1 MSDVQQVIEERKSV
15 YLDWLVRLC
24 QQPSIAAEGRGM
36 SEAAQLVESMLRD
49 IGASTKRIETDGY
62 PVIYGE
68 LGEGGS
74 TLAFYNHYDVQPADP
89 LEEWESDP
97 FAAEVRD
104 GILYARGVADNKGNI
119 VARMAAVDAY
129 LRAHGRLPERV
140 KFIIEGEEEIGSP
153 HLEQFAEQNQEL
165 IQADGCIW
173 EAGYSDPQGRQEVYL
188 GVKGILYVELATEQ
202 ANVDLHSMWA
212 SIVPSAPWRLLH
224 ALRAIKDEQD
234 HISVEGFYERVQAPS
249 PSDLGALQQM
259 PIDEADWRS
268 QLGLS
273 AFINELSGQP
283 LLRKHIFQPT
293 ANICGM
299 WSGYTG
305 KGMKTVL
312 PHEARA
318 KIDFRLV
325 PDQDPHELFDL
336 LVTHLRRCGF
346 GDVQVSL
353 LAAEHPARTAPDDP
367 FALLMVDTVA
377 DVYDQTPVVYP
388 IVPGTG
394 PMYALCQ
401 RYGIPA
407 VSVGVGNADS
417 RNHAPNEN
425 IYLNDFYQGIRL
437 MAAVLE
443 RFPAMEG

>member
-1 MSDVQQVIEERKSV
+1 MADVQQVIEERKSD

-24 QQPSIAAEGRGM
+24 RQPSIAAEGRGM
-36 SEAAQLVESMLRD
+36 SETAQLVESMLQN
-49 IGASTKRIETDGY
+49 IGASTRQVETDGY
-62 PVIYGE
+62 PVVYGE
-68 LGEGGS
+68 LGEGDR
-74 TLAFYNHYDVQPADP
+74 TLAFYNHYDVQPTDP
-89 LEEWESDP
+89 LDAWDSDP
-97 FAAEVRD
+97 FAADVRD
-104 GILYARGVADNKGNI
+104 GVLYARGVADNKGNI

-129 LRAHGRLPERV
+129 VRAHGQLPERV

-153 HLEQFAEQNQEL
+153 HLEQFAEENQEL
-165 IQADGCIW
+165 IAADGCIW

-188 GVKGILYVELATEQ
+188 GVKGILYVELTTEQ

-234 HISVEGFYERVQAPS
+234 HITVDGFYDRVQS
-249 PSDLGALQQM
+249 PAEADLEALQQM
-259 PIDEADWRS
+259 PFDEGEWRR
-268 QLGLS
+268 QLGLN
-273 AFINELSGQP
+273 AFVNELSGQP

-305 KGMKTVL
+305 EGMKTVL
-312 PHEARA
+312 PHQARA

-325 PDQDPHELFDL
+325 PDQDPKELFDL
-336 LVTHLRRCGF
+336 IVAHLRRCGF
-346 GDVQVSL
+346 DDVQVTL
-353 LAAEHPARTAPDDP
+353 LAAEHPARTPADHP
-367 FALLMVDTVA
+367 FAQLMVDTVA
-377 DVYDQTPVVYP
+377 DVYERAPVVYP

-401 RYGIPA
+401 RFDIPA
-407 VSVGVGNADS
+407 VSVGVGNANS

-425 IYLNDFYQGIRL
+425 IHLDDFYQGIRL

-443 RFPAMEG
+443 RFPAMKG

>member
-1 MSDVQQVIEERKSV
+1 MADVRQVIEERKSV

-24 QQPSIAAEGRGM
+24 RQPSIAAEGRGM
-36 SEAAQLVESMLRD
+36 PETARLVEAMLQD
-49 IGASTKRIETDGY
+49 IGARTRQIETEGY
-62 PVIYGE
+62 PVVYGE
-68 LGEGGS
+68 LGEGDR

-89 LEEWESDP
+89 LDAWDSDP
-97 FAAEVRD
+97 FAADVRD
-104 GILYARGVADNKGNI
+104 GVLYARGVADNKGNI
-119 VARMAAVDAY
+119 VARLAAVDAY
-129 LRAHGRLPERV
+129 VRAYGRLPERV

-153 HLEQFAEQNQEL
+153 HLEQFAAENQEL
-165 IQADGCIW
+165 ISADGCIW
-173 EAGYSDPQGRQEVYL
+173 EAGYSDPQGRQEIYL

-224 ALRAIKDEQD
+224 GLRAIKDEQD
-234 HISVEGFYERVQAPS
+234 HITVDGFYDRVQPPS
-249 PSDLGALQQM
+249 AADLEALQQM
-259 PIDEADWRS
+259 PFDEGEWRR

-273 AFINELSGQP
+273 AFVNDLSGQP
-283 LLRKHIFQPT
+283 LLRKHVFQPT

-305 KGMKTVL
+305 EGMKTVL
-312 PHEARA
+312 PHQARA

-325 PDQDPHELFDL
+325 PDQDPRELFDL
-336 LVTHLRRCGF
+336 LVAHLRRCGF
-346 GDVQVSL
+346 DDVQVTL
-353 LAAEHPARTAPDDP
+353 LAAEHPARTPADHP
-367 FALLMVDTVA
+367 FAQLMVDTVA
-377 DVYDQTPVVYP
+377 DVYEKTPVVYP

-401 RYGIPA
+401 RYDIPA
-407 VSVGVGNADS
+407 VSVGVGNANS

-425 IYLNDFYQGIRL
+425 IYLDDFYQGIRL

-443 RFPAMEG
+443 RFPAMKG